1 MFTCENDGLL
11 DGMFG
16 LGGGQNPGLRFL
28 QAKIEKLILKPTLL
42 ERCRDWRTIVG
53 QNKEK
58 FGSIIPN
65 SMVNR

>member
-11 DGMFG
+11 YGMFG

-42 ERCRDWRTIVG
+42 ECCRDDV
-53 QNKEK
+53 QL
-58 FGSIIPN
+58 
-65 SMVNR
+65 